1 MSKKKLRSQLLQIRN
16 NISHSNRLEWS
27 QKICQTILSLND
39 YLSAKH
45 IAIYHN
51 TTEEVNIRYLLQNP
65 NHKQFYLPILQE
77 NWQLRFFKY
86 HTESSLVTNKWN
98 ILEPISNTQDEI
110 LIDKLDIIFLPLL
123 GFDKLGNRLGM
134 GKGCYDRSI
143 PKNHKSILIGI
154 GFSSQE
160 CHSIPHEPHDIKLN
174 YVITEENIFHFPQ
187 NSFKLT

>member
-1 MSKKKLRSQLLQIRN
+1 MSKINLRNQLLKIRN
-16 NISHSNRLEWS
+16 NISPTKRLEWS
-27 QKICQTILSLND
+27 QKICQNILRFNPFIN
-39 YLSAKH
+39 ATH

-51 TTEEVNIRYLLQNP
+51 KAEEVDIKYLLEHTEQ
-65 NHKQFYLPILQE
+65 KQFYLPVLQE

-86 HTESSLVTNKWN
+86 HTESSLITNKWN

-123 GFDKLGNRLGM
+123 GFDRLGNRLGM

-160 CHSIPHEPHDIKLN
+160 YESIPHEPHDIKLN
-174 YVITEENIFHFPQ
+174 YVITEENIFHFPE